1 MIMGPVLLVGLFNAW
16 SLCVLPSMLWHNIE
30 CKSCASLLTQSMQ
43 PVACRTRECNQLMG
57 CRLHPYRQA
66 CLKGTACLTPSRTV
80 RLYAAWSVLELCES
94 VRMSQQFREV
104 GPNTVQQAV
113 IRLLQGG
120 ILQSMNT
127 LAGTYRQ
134 VALNAFAEDVELAL
148 KLAKDDRQNF
158 LF

>member
-1 MIMGPVLLVGLFNAW
+1 MVTPVLLLSVVDAW
-16 SLCVLPSMLWHNIE
+16 RLCVLPSMLWHKIE
-30 CKSCASLLTQSMQ
+30 CQSCASLLTQTMQ
-43 PVACRTRECNQLMG
+43 PVVCRTCECNQLMG

-80 RLYAAWSVLELCES
+80 PLYAAWSVLELCES
-94 VRMSQQFREV
+94 VRMSEKFREV

-120 ILQSMNT
+120 ILQSITT
-127 LAGTYRQ
+127 LPGTYRQ
-134 VALNAFAEDVELAL
+134 VALSASAEDVKLAL